1 MFVLVLLWVDL
12 VKKVVVV
19 GTVAGN
25 SGFYKKGTPMTNQM
39 TTTLTRL

>member
-12 VKKVVVV
+12 VKKVVLV

-25 SGFYKKGTPMTNQM
+25 SGFQSIGP
-39 TTTLTRL
+39 LGRCFL